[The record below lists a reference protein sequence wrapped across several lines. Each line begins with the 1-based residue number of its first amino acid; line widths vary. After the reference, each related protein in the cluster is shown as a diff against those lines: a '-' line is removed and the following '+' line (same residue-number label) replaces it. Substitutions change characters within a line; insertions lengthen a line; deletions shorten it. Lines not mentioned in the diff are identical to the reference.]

1 VDTIPPLLVIAGPT
15 ATGKSRL
22 ALHCARQW
30 GAEIISA
37 DSRQIYRHMD
47 IGTGKP
53 TPEERA
59 LVPHHMIDIVDP
71 DQPYSA
77 GEYGRS
83 ARSVIDALRKRGTL
97 PMLVGGTGLYI
108 RAVIDGLAPSPPSDP
123 RIKGALLRRVEREGI
138 RTLHRELM
146 EVDPRTAERLHPNDR
161 QRILRAI
168 EVFHATGRRLSD
180 FHKDAPGVPGYR
192 TLFFVL
198 ARPRPEIFELID
210 KRIDA
215 MFEQGLIEEVKYLIE
230 KGYAPDHPGMQSLG
244 YFHLYNHLRG
254 RISLAEARF
263 AMKQDT
269 RRYAKRQMTWFRKET
284 RAHWLDLPA
293 GGDVL
298 DAAQILERALNREE
312 G

>member
-1 VDTIPPLLVIAGPT
+1 MNTIPPLLVIAGPT

-37 DSRQIYRHMD
+37 DSRQIYRHLD

-59 LVPHHMIDIVDP
+59 LVPHHMIDIVEP

-83 ARSVIDALRKRGTL
+83 ARSIIDALHTQGTL

-123 RIKGALLRRVEREGI
+123 RVKEDLLRRVEREGI
-138 RTLHRELM
+138 HTLHRELM
-146 EVDPRTAERLHPNDR
+146 EVDPRIAKRLHPNDR

-168 EVFHATGRRLSD
+168 EVFRISGRRLSD
-180 FHKDAPGVPGYR
+180 FHQDTGGDPRYR
-192 TLFFVL
+192 TIFFVL
-198 ARPRPEIFELID
+198 SRPRPELYELID
-210 KRIDA
+210 TRIDD
-215 MFEQGLIEEVKYLIE
+215 MFAQGLIEEVQYLIE
-230 KGYAPDHPGMQSLG
+230 KGYTPDHPGMQSIG
-244 YFHLYNHLRG
+244 YSRLYDHLTG

-269 RRYAKRQMTWFRKET
+269 QRYAKRQMTWFRKET
-284 RAHWLDLPA
+284 RAHRLDVPA

-298 DAAQILERALNREE
+298 DMVSVLERAIRCERA
-312 G
+312 

>member
-1 VDTIPPLLVIAGPT
+1 MDTIPTLLVIAGPT

-30 GAEIISA
+30 CAEIVSA

-53 TPEERA
+53 TPEEQA
-59 LVPHHMIDIVDP
+59 LVPHHMIDIVEP
-71 DQPYSA
+71 DQTYSA

-83 ARSVIDALRKRGTL
+83 ARSVIDALHKNGTL
-97 PMLVGGTGLYI
+97 PILVGGTGLYI

-123 RIKGALLRRVEREGI
+123 RIKGDLLRRVENEGI
-138 RTLHRELM
+138 HTLHRELM

-168 EVFHATGRRLSD
+168 EVFRITGRRLSD
-180 FHKDAPGVPGYR
+180 FHQDTPEGPGYR
-192 TLFFVL
+192 TVFFVL
-198 ARPRPEIFELID
+198 SRPRPELYELID
-210 KRIDA
+210 TRIDG
-215 MFEQGLIEEVKYLIE
+215 MFAQGLIEEVQYLIE
-230 KGYAPDHPGMQSLG
+230 RGYTPDHPGMQSIG
-244 YFHLYNHLRG
+244 YSRLYAHLTG

-269 RRYAKRQMTWFRKET
+269 QRYAKRQMTWFRKET
-284 RAHWLDLPA
+284 RAHWLDIPA
-293 GGDVL
+293 QGDVL
-298 DAAQILERALNREE
+298 DMVSTLEWAVYREE